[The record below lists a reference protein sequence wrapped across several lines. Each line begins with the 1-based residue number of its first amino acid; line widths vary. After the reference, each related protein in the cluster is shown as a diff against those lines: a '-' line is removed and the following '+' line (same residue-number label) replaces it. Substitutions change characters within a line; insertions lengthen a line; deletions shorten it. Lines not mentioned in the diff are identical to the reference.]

1 MHINSVIIEK
11 TIIFNNRFTFVTTGS
26 GYFGNMN
33 ITTDQVLIF
42 GVLVVTLVL
51 FAWNKWRYDVVAIM
65 ALLFVALTG
74 LVPPQEVFSGLGHP
88 AVVTVA
94 AVLIIS
100 RGLLNSGLVDTMAR
114 YLIRVGK
121 RPWIQVATLTAIV
134 ALFSGFINNVGALA
148 LFIPVAIWMSR
159 QSGSSPSLLLMP
171 IAFGSLLGGTL
182 TLIGTP
188 PNIIIASYRGQYNS
202 SPFGMFDFLPVG
214 LAITLGGV
222 LLISI
227 IGWRLIPQRKKHR
240 SSPELFEIGDYLTEL
255 IVLKG
260 SKFSGRLLHDLYTAI
275 EGEVEVVVL
284 GLIRCGQLKELPSVY
299 EVLQDEDILLVEADS
314 NELKR
319 LIEKTGLRLAHRA
332 DIGKDKVDTGLGDLH
347 LAEVIVTPGSSMIGR
362 TATALD
368 LRNRYGINILAVARQ
383 GTRLRERLR
392 RIRYVAGDILL
403 IQAHEDALQPALNEL
418 GCLPLAS
425 RGLSFGKPRKI
436 ILAGTIFV
444 TAIMLIVFNLI
455 PPAIALV
462 GASLVMLL
470 SGVITP
476 SEVYKSI
483 DMSVIVLL
491 AALIPV
497 GQALENT
504 GGSDLI
510 ANTLLEIARTA
521 TPQTMLVILII
532 AVMLLSNVINNAA
545 AAVLAAPIAIKL
557 ATGLQVSV
565 DPFLM
570 AVAIGASCA
579 FLTPIGHQS
588 NTLVMVPGGYKFG
601 DYWRLGLPLSILVV
615 AISIPV
621 IMWFWPL

>member
-1 MHINSVIIEK
+1 
-11 TIIFNNRFTFVTTGS
+11 
-26 GYFGNMN
+26 MN

-65 ALLFVALTG
+65 ALLVVALTG

-88 AVVTVA
+88 AVVTVG
-94 AVLIIS
+94 AVL
-100 RGLLNSGLVDTMAR
+100 V
-114 YLIRVGK
+114 
-121 RPWIQVATLTAIV
+121 
-134 ALFSGFINNVGALA
+134 
-148 LFIPVAIWMSR
+148 
-159 QSGSSPSLLLMP
+159 
-171 IAFGSLLGGTL
+171 
-182 TLIGTP
+182 
-188 PNIIIASYRGQYNS
+188 
-202 SPFGMFDFLPVG
+202 
-214 LAITLGGV
+214 
-222 LLISI
+222 ISI
-227 IGWRLIPQRKKHR
+227 VGWRLIPQRKKQEP
-240 SSPELFEIGDYLTEL
+240 STELFEIRDYLTEL
-255 IVLKG
+255 IVPKG
-260 SKFSGRLLHDLYTAI
+260 CKFTGRILHELYTAI
-275 EGEVEVVVL
+275 EGEAEVLVL

-299 EVLQDEDILLVEADS
+299 EVLQEEDILLVEADS
-314 NELKR
+314 KELKR
-319 LIEKTGLRLAHRA
+319 LI
-332 DIGKDKVDTGLGDLH
+332 DSTGLGLAHGTDKLKDKEGNGLGNLH
-347 LAEVIVTPGSSMIGR
+347 LAEVIVTSGSSLIGR

-383 GTRLRERLR
+383 GFRLRERLR

-403 IQAHEDALQPALNEL
+403 VQAHEDALQPALNEL

-470 SGVITP
+470 TGVITP
-476 SEVYKSI
+476 AEVYRSI

-491 AALIPV
+491 AALLPV
-497 GQALENT
+497 GQALETT

-510 ANTLLEIARTA
+510 AKTLLEISRTA
-521 TPQTMLVILII
+521 TPQTMLAILMI
-532 AVMLLSNVINNAA
+532 AVMLLSNMINNAA

-557 ATGLQVSV
+557 ATGLQVSA

-615 AISIPV
+615 VISIPV
-621 IMWFWPL
+621 IIWFWPF